1 MMNLARW
8 KVVVVLLATIF
19 GILFTLP
26 NVLPANVRE
35 SLPAFMPKNTL
46 KLGLDLQG
54 GSDLLYSVDTVALR
68 NERLTNMAED
78 VRTTFRDKQI
88 AFTDLA
94 VTNGEIGLRI
104 TDPGQVTTALNA
116 LRQTIGAPLAGVPG
130 GRDVNVSAAGDQ
142 RIRIAFVPEAFDAES
157 SKAVEQSIEIIRRRI
172 DQMGTKEPDISRRGK
187 DRIDIQAAGETD
199 PNRLKNVI
207 GQTAKLSF
215 QMVDDAASQE
225 DLASG
230 RVPPGDEVLPSTD
243 GFAAQYLVKKRQ
255 VVTGEMLTN
264 AQSTF
269 DSQTNQPVV

>member
-8 KVVVVLLATIF
+8 KVVLVLLATVF
-19 GILFTLP
+19 GLLFTLP
-26 NVLPANVRE
+26 NLLPANVRD

-46 KLGLDLQG
+46 HLGLDLQG

-104 TDPGQVTTALNA
+104 TDPAQVTPALNA

-130 GRDVNVSAAGDQ
+130 GRDVNVNAGPDQ
-142 RIRIAFVPEAFDAES
+142 RIRIAFVPEAFEAET
-157 SKAVEQSIEIIRRRI
+157 SKAVEQNIEVIRRRI

-187 DRIDIQAAGETD
+187 DRIDIQAAGESD
-199 PNRLKNVI
+199 PD
-207 GQTAKLSF
+207 KLTSS
-215 QMVDDAASQE
+215 ARRRS
-225 DLASG
+225 
-230 RVPPGDEVLPSTD
+230 
-243 GFAAQYLVKKRQ
+243 
-255 VVTGEMLTN
+255 
-264 AQSTF
+264 
-269 DSQTNQPVV
+269 